1 MLEFFKVDSRFSILI
16 SNTIILLW
24 YYCYY
29 INDFSSFF
37 IKLTNKYYVDVIAIG
52 KNKDKILYEYQFFIK
67 SLHHQASIS
76 YIFPKSIIVIV
87 SSGISLIYSLLL
99 ENIWRVCKLL
109 RSVRLQS
116 NLIMC
121 HEQDGGDINM
131 FYEVKIWR
139 HWPSDKYTINSVN
152 QWSNFKQIDTVKR
165 LRIV

>member
-1 MLEFFKVDSRFSILI
+1 MAKIKI
-16 SNTIILLW
+16 KYLLH
-24 YYCYY
+24 
-29 INDFSSFF
+29 SSE
-37 IKLTNKYYVDVIAIG
+37 I
-52 KNKDKILYEYQFFIK
+52 YEYQFFIK
-67 SLHHQASIS
+67 SLHQASIS

-131 FYEVKIWR
+131 FYEVKI
-139 HWPSDKYTINSVN
+139 
-152 QWSNFKQIDTVKR
+152 
-165 LRIV
+165 